1 MHKALVL
8 FVLIFAVIVVQ
19 AQCTTTN
26 GTGCLCADG
35 TTNCDLLP
43 DITVADEPLL
53 INGTNGVIEYS
64 QTGNGAQ
71 NGKLRLSV
79 STPNIGHGPLT
90 VRSSSQ
96 YICGNDT
103 FGTDPGTC
111 PDGSSPR
118 ILCYQ
123 RVYHKN
129 GTGMSYYDRPA
140 GSMTYHPTHNH
151 MHVDDWGIYTLRTRD
166 TTNPNPLQWPVIGT
180 GAKLGF
186 CLMDYGN
193 CSFYSGHCQ
202 DTAGNT
208 LLNSNIPNYG
218 LGGGA
223 YACSPVEQ
231 GISAGYVD
239 IYFQYLDDMYLN
251 IPPGVCN
258 GQYYLVVQIDPHNY
272 FTEENE
278 NNNVIAVPYTLTKQ
292 VAWGT
297 GSVPVQTSLPNTTI
311 CSGNSITLTA
321 SQSSNYLWNT
331 GDTTQSIVVTQA
343 GTYSVSTNS
352 VCGAGTSNP
361 VTINTLTSQVLTAV
375 GDTGCQGIA
384 TLTATTTG
392 TAYWYSTDT
401 GLTSLHAG
409 NTFTPNTIIVDT
421 YYVQS
426 HDTAFGIS
434 GSVGEPDSISDG
446 SFYLNDQ
453 YTIFTVYKPII
464 LKSVK
469 VYARTG
475 KNRTVQLRNQN
486 GAVLQSKTVFVPDG
500 ESQIDLGFYIQPGV
514 DYQLGWPVASSP
526 DWYRNSSGAHYP
538 YNFSDLIS
546 ITRNSSG
553 DGARWYCYYNWIV
566 EQAPVA
572 CTSTRVPVAAT
583 ITPAPVVTLSGID
596 TVYHVFDTP
605 VTLTGTPANG
615 QFNGPGVQNNT
626 FNPSAAGIGGPYVVS
641 YQYTDTATGCTGT
654 ATVQVTVLDSNT
666 AIANISNGTE
676 YLVFPNPG
684 KGSIY
689 LKTKNTPAETFAIT
703 VADMQGRIVYSQGN
717 VLLSPQSATA
727 LNLQHLSSGVYY
739 MQLANKLQ
747 HSTIKIVIE
756 Q

>member
-53 INGTNGVIEYS
+53 ITGTNGVIEYS

-166 TTNPNPLQWPVIGT
+166 TTNPDPLQWPVIGT

-292 VAWGT
+292 VAWGA

-361 VTINTLTSQVLTAV
+361 VTINTLNSQVLTAV
-375 GDTGCQGIA
+375 GDTGCQGVA
-384 TLTATTTG
+384 ALTATTTG

-409 NTFTPNTIIVDT
+409 NTFTPNTVIVDT

-453 YTIFTVYKPII
+453 YTIFTVYKPIL

-475 KNRTVQLRNQN
+475 KNRTIQLRNQN
-486 GAVLQSKTVFVPDG
+486 GAVLQSKTVYVPDG

-526 DWYRNSSGAHYP
+526 DLYRNSSGAHYP
-538 YNFSDLIS
+538 YDFSDLIS

-553 DGARWYCYYNWIV
+553 DGARWYCYYNWMV

-626 FNPSAAGIGGPYVVS
+626 FNPSAAGIGGPYAVS
-641 YQYTDTATGCTGT
+641 YQYTDTTTGCTGT

-666 AIANISNGTE
+666 AIANVSNGTE

-739 MQLANKLQ
+739 LQLANKLQ

>member
-8 FVLIFAVIVVQ
+8 LVLIFAVVVVQ

-53 INGTNGVIEYS
+53 ITGTNGVIEYS

-166 TTNPNPLQWPVIGT
+166 TSNPNPLQWPVIGT

-361 VTINTLTSQVLTAV
+361 VTINTLNSQVLTAI
-375 GDTGCQGIA
+375 GDTGCQGVA
-384 TLTATTTG
+384 TLTATATG

-409 NTFTPNTIIVDT
+409 NTFTPNTVIVDT

-453 YTIFTVYKPII
+453 YTIFTVYKPIL

-486 GAVLQSKTVFVPDG
+486 GAVLQSKTVYVPDG

-538 YNFSDLIS
+538 YDFSDLIS

-553 DGARWYCYYNWIV
+553 DGARWYCYYNWMV

-572 CTSTRVPVAAT
+572 CTSTRVPVAAI

-626 FNPSAAGIGGPYVVS
+626 FNPSAAGIGGPYSVS
-641 YQYTDTATGCTGT
+641 YQYTDTTTGCTGT
-654 ATVQVTVLDSNT
+654 ATVLVTVLDSNT

-689 LKTKNTPAETFAIT
+689 LKAKNTPAENFAIT
-703 VADMQGRIVYSQGN
+703 VADMQGSIVYSQGN
-717 VLLSPQSATA
+717 VLLNPQSATT
-727 LNLQHLSSGVYY
+727 LNLQHLSTGVYY